1 MIIKYKTSEEIKNE
15 LEDIVVEENKE
26 RIVDLIETFKNEY
39 LIKKCTKTPFRPEKN
54 IFETFQTLPNDYD
67 TLNWRK
73 STESIYLDDYLE
85 ETAEFFTVNFY
96 RYNKEIFSLM
106 KNEMLPKIKK
116 IIETEDNY
124 DDQESEVIAK
134 KIIAKQIWV
143 IIIRKNKIAQRA
155 LRLLGEFRDEMIY
168 KGQRKRMSVK
178 SSVERDLIKYC
189 AGIDYSQYRFA

>member
-1 MIIKYKTSEEIKNE
+1 MTNKYKTSEEIKNE

-39 LIKKCTKTPFRPEKN
+39 LMKKCTKTPFRPEKN

-124 DDQESEVIAK
+124 YDQESEVIAK
-134 KIIAKQIWV
+134 KIIANQMWV
-143 IIIRKNKIAQRA
+143 IIISKNKIAQRA
-155 LRLLGEFRDEMIY
+155 LSLLGECRDKMVY
-168 KGQRKRMSVK
+168 KGQREGMSK
-178 SSVERDLIKYC
+178 IDSVEKDLIKHC
-189 AGIDYSQYRFA
+189 AGINYDQFKFA